1 MFREALL
8 VTAKTW
14 EQTKCTLMAKWII
27 NVVPADKEYYSA
39 LKREESLTQGTA
51 GVDLKVIVLSK

>member
-1 MFREALL
+1 
-8 VTAKTW
+8 
-14 EQTKCTLMAKWII
+14 MAKWII